1 MRKADSLRR
10 WLTAFLP
17 DLRKQADRLQVYLEG
32 GRISARRSAT
42 LSFAYAYT
50 VKALITDFAGD
61 PDTVMVA
68 TLAWIEKS
76 SPSCS
81 RPRTTRPS
89 SSRPNCSTATPMTSS
104 CRSS

>member
-50 VKALITDFAGD
+50 VKALITDFQAIPTRSWWRRSHGSRR
-61 PDTVMVA
+61 
-68 TLAWIEKS
+68 S

>member
-17 DLRKQADRLQVYLEG
+17 DLRKEADRLQVYLEG

-50 VKALITDFAGD
+50 VKALITDFAGN

-68 TLAWIEKS
+68 TLVDREGAA
-76 SPSCS
+76 PAAPD
-81 RPRTTRPS
+81 RGQHALPVRGRTARQ
-89 SSRPNCSTATPMTSS
+89 RHL
-104 CRSS
+104 